1 MIAAP
6 VPAPPTAFPIVG
18 LGASAGGLA
27 AFQAFFSGLA
37 TLADPGMAFVL
48 VQHLA
53 PDHKSILTELIRR
66 TTRMPVTEIAD
77 GLVVQA
83 NCVYVI
89 PPNQDLACLNGTL
102 HLLPRPEPHGRPLP
116 IDFFF
121 CSLAQDQRDRAIG
134 IVLSGTGS
142 DGAEGVRAIRRA
154 GGLVLAQSPAS
165 AEFDGMPR
173 SALATGLV
181 DFELPPDE
189 MGARLLAFCRHV
201 QHRLPEALATPL
213 PHGDSALQK
222 IMILVRART
231 GHDFSLYKPSTILRR
246 IARRM
251 ALHQIESLD
260 DYVKFLQKTTAEAGA
275 LFHDFLIGVTKF
287 FRDADAF
294 QVLED
299 RVIPAMVSAE
309 PDGAPLRIWV
319 PACSTGEEAYSIAI
333 LLTERMEALR
343 VVCPVKIFAT
353 DIDGRAI
360 ATARQGYYPASIA
373 ADLTPDRLARFFTAE
388 AGGYQISKAIRDLLI
403 FSEQDV
409 VRDPPFSKLDLISCR
424 NVLIYMG
431 AALQRKLLPVFHYAL
446 KPGGLL
452 FLGTSETASEFGEFF
467 AVLDRTAKVYRR
479 KTDLPLLHP
488 TPAPTSAPPSAPAP
502 APAPLRPAGT
512 KPPGPTSLRER
523 TEQALL
529 RLAFPAAALVTAS
542 GDILYLHGRAGL
554 YLEPAPGEAGTQNIL
569 KMARTGLR
577 AELTRSLRQA
587 ARAGETVRRT
597 GLRVETHGHVTNV
610 TLTIQPV
617 AREPA
622 LTPAAPEF
630 LVLLDEAPLPDPAA
644 GALPPGPAPGIDTDA
659 QALVA
664 ELRAKEEHLQTANE
678 ELRRTADEL
687 KCANEEMQSG
697 NEELQSSNEE
707 LETAKE
713 EMQSVNEELTT
724 VNTELQTSIEDLS
737 KTKNDLLNLLAG
749 TGIATI
755 FVDLQMRIL
764 RFTPSA
770 AAIIRLIPGDAGRPI
785 QDLGSQLVGY
795 DRLVPDAQEVL
806 DTLIPKKIEVQT
818 REGAWYSMRL
828 QPYRTL
834 ENVIEGVVIA
844 FVEITESVR
853 TREALRK
860 AHKQSRLAVVVR
872 DSHDAITVRDLDGRI
887 LAWNPA
893 AVRIF
898 GWSEAEALQMNASAL
913 VPPERLEQEQQL
925 LAGLVQAPSLE
936 PYRTQRLTRSG
947 ALVDVSMI
955 AQTLRNPA
963 GQPYAIATTERA
975 IPGGAL

>member
-27 AFQAFFSGLA
+27 AFQAFFSGL
-37 TLADPGMAFVL
+37 TNLPDPGMAFVL

-66 TTRMPVTEIAD
+66 TTRLPVTEIEE
-77 GLVVQA
+77 GMVIQA
-83 NCVYVI
+83 NGVYVI

-102 HLLPRPEPHGRPLP
+102 HLLPRLEPHGRPLP
-116 IDFFF
+116 VDFFF
-121 CSLAQDQRDRAIG
+121 CSLAQDQSDRAIG

-142 DGAEGVRAIRRA
+142 DGAEGARAIRRA

-165 AEFDGMPR
+165 AECDGMPR

-181 DFELPPDE
+181 DFELPPEE
-189 MGARLLAFCRHV
+189 MGARLLAHCQQVH
-201 QHRLPEALATPL
+201 HRPPEALATPL
-213 PHGDSALQK
+213 PHRENAIQK
-222 IMILVRART
+222 ILVLVRART
-231 GHDFSLYKPSTILRR
+231 GHDFSLYKPNTIHRR

-251 ALHQIESLD
+251 AIHQIESLD
-260 DYVKFLQKTTAEAGA
+260 DYVKFLQKQTAEAGA
-275 LFHDFLIGVTKF
+275 LFHEFLIGVTKF

-299 RVIPAMVSAE
+299 RIIPAIVGTES
-309 PDGAPLRIWV
+309 DGAPLRIWV
-319 PACSTGEEAYSIAI
+319 AACSTGEEAYSIAL

-343 VVCPVKIFAT
+343 LVRPVKIFAT
-353 DIDGRAI
+353 DIDARAI
-360 ATARQGYYPASIA
+360 ATARRGYYPASIA
-373 ADLTPDRLARFFTAE
+373 ADLTPERLARFFTAE

-403 FSEQDV
+403 FSEQDA

-424 NVLIYMG
+424 NLLIYMG
-431 AALQRKLLPVFHYAL
+431 TELQRKLLPVFHYAL

-452 FLGTSETASEFGEFF
+452 FLGTSETANEFGEFF
-467 AVLDRTAKVYRR
+467 TVLDRAAKAYRR
-479 KTDLPLLHP
+479 KTDLPFMHP
-488 TPAPTSAPPSAPAP
+488 TPGPASAPPTSPV
-502 APAPLRPAGT
+502 PAPLQPAGP
-512 KPPGPTSLRER
+512 KPPGSTSLRER

-529 RLAFPAAALVTAS
+529 RLAFPAAALVTA
-542 GDILYLHGRAGL
+542 GGEILYLHGRAGM
-554 YLEPAPGEAGTQNIL
+554 YLEPAPGEAGPQNIL

-577 AELTRSLRQA
+577 AELTRALRQA
-587 ARAGETVRRT
+587 ASAGETVRRA
-597 GLRVETHGHVTNV
+597 GLRVETHGHVTIV

-617 AREPA
+617 ARERA
-622 LTPAAPEF
+622 LAAAAPEF
-630 LVLLDEAPLPDPAA
+630 LVMLDEAPLPDPAA
-644 GALPPGPAPGIDTDA
+644 VALPPGPTSEIDPDA

-664 ELRAKEEHLQTANE
+664 ELRAKEEHLQSAYE
-678 ELRRTADEL
+678 ELSRNADDL
-687 KCANEEMQSG
+687 KCANEKMQSV

-737 KTKNDLLNLLAG
+737 KTKNDLINLLAG

-755 FVDLQMRIL
+755 FVDLQLRIL

-770 AAIIRLIPGDAGRPI
+770 TAIINLIPGDAGRPI
-785 QDLGSQLVGY
+785 QHLVSRLVGY
-795 DRLVPDAQEVL
+795 DRLGPDAQEVL
-806 DTLIPKKIEVQT
+806 DTLIPKKMEVQT

-834 ENVIEGVVIA
+834 ENSIEGVVIA
-844 FVEITESVR
+844 CVEITEAVR
-853 TREALRK
+853 TREALLK
-860 AHKQSRLAVVVR
+860 AHKASRLAVVVR
-872 DSHDAITVRDLDGRI
+872 DSQDAITVRDLSGRI

-893 AVRIF
+893 AVRIY

-913 VPPERLEQEQQL
+913 VPPGRVEQERQQ
-925 LAGLVQAPSLE
+925 LAGLIQAECLE

-947 ALVDVSMI
+947 AIVDVSMI
-955 AQTLRNPA
+955 AQTLRDPA

-975 IPGGAL
+975 VPGSP

>member
-1 MIAAP
+1 MIVAP
-6 VPAPPTAFPIVG
+6 VSAPPSAFPVVG

-37 TLADPGMAFVL
+37 TLADTGMAFVL

-53 PDHKSILTELIRR
+53 PDHKSILPELIRR
-66 TTRMPVTEIAD
+66 TTRLPVTEIED
-77 GLVVQA
+77 GMVIRA

-121 CSLAQDQRDRAIG
+121 CSLAQDQSDRAIG

-142 DGAEGVRAIRRA
+142 DGAEGARAIRRA

-165 AEFDGMPR
+165 AEFDGMPQ

-181 DFELPPDE
+181 DFELPPEE
-189 MGARLLAFCRHV
+189 MGARLLSFCRHLH
-201 QHRLPEALATPL
+201 HRPPESLATPL
-213 PHGDSALQK
+213 PHGESALQK
-222 IMILVRART
+222 IMVLVRART
-231 GHDFSLYKPSTILRR
+231 GHDFSLYKPSTIHRR

-260 DYVKFLQKTTAEAGA
+260 DYVKFLQKPTAEAGA

-294 QVLED
+294 KVLED
-299 RVIPAMVSAE
+299 RVIPAIVGTE

-319 PACSTGEEAYSIAI
+319 PACSTGEEAYSIAM
-333 LLTERMEALR
+333 LLSERMEALR
-343 VVCPVKIFAT
+343 IVRPVKIFAT

-360 ATARQGYYPASIA
+360 ATARQGYYPSSIA

-431 AALQRKLLPVFHYAL
+431 AELQRKLLPVFHYAL

-479 KTDLPLLHP
+479 KTDLPFMHP
-488 TPAPTSAPPSAPAP
+488 TPGPASAPPTAPV
-502 APAPLRPAGT
+502 PAPLRPADA
-512 KPPGPTSLRER
+512 KPPGSTSLRER
-523 TEQALL
+523 TERALL
-529 RLAFPAAALVTAS
+529 RLAFPAAALVTAG

-577 AELTRSLRQA
+577 AELTRTLRQA
-587 ARAGETVRRT
+587 ASAGETVRRA
-597 GLRVETHGHVTNV
+597 GLRVEAHGHVTTV

-617 AREPA
+617 VRELA
-622 LTPAAPEF
+622 LAAAAPEF
-630 LVLLDEAPLPDPAA
+630 LVLLDEAPLPDPASV
-644 GALPPGPAPGIDTDA
+644 ALSPGPDPGIDTDA
-659 QALVA
+659 QTLVT
-664 ELRAKEEHLQTANE
+664 ELRAKEEHLQSAYE
-678 ELRRTADEL
+678 ELRRTADDL
-687 KCANEEMQSG
+687 KCANEEMQSV

-724 VNTELQTSIEDLS
+724 VNTELQTNIEDLS
-737 KTKNDLLNLLAG
+737 KAKNDLINLLAG
-749 TGIATI
+749 TGIATL
-755 FVDLQMRIL
+755 FVDLQLRIL

-770 AAIIRLIPGDAGRPI
+770 TAIINLIPSDAGRPI
-785 QDLGSQLVGY
+785 QHLVSRLVGY
-795 DRLVPDAQEVL
+795 DRLGPDAQEVL

-818 REGAWYSMRL
+818 REGTWYSMRL

-834 ENVIEGVVIA
+834 ENSIEGVVIA

-853 TREALRK
+853 TREALVK
-860 AHKQSRLAVVVR
+860 AHQQSRLAVVVR
-872 DSHDAITVRDLDGRI
+872 DSHDAITVRDLAGRI

-893 AVRIF
+893 AERVY
-898 GWSEAEALQMNASAL
+898 GWSEAEALQMNVSAL
-913 VPPERLEQEQQL
+913 VPPERADQELQQL
-925 LAGLVQAPSLE
+925 RQLTQAHSLE

-947 ALVDVSMI
+947 ALVTISMI
-955 AQTLRNPA
+955 AHTLRDSA

-975 IPGGAL
+975 MPEGTT

>member
-1 MIAAP
+1 M
-6 VPAPPTAFPIVG
+6 V
-18 LGASAGGLA
+18 
-27 AFQAFFSGLA
+27 
-37 TLADPGMAFVL
+37 
-48 VQHLA
+48 
-53 PDHKSILTELIRR
+53 
-66 TTRMPVTEIAD
+66 
-77 GLVVQA
+77 
-83 NCVYVI
+83 
-89 PPNQDLACLNGTL
+89 
-102 HLLPRPEPHGRPLP
+102 
-116 IDFFF
+116 
-121 CSLAQDQRDRAIG
+121 
-134 IVLSGTGS
+134 
-142 DGAEGVRAIRRA
+142 
-154 GGLVLAQSPAS
+154 
-165 AEFDGMPR
+165 
-173 SALATGLV
+173 
-181 DFELPPDE
+181 
-189 MGARLLAFCRHV
+189 
-201 QHRLPEALATPL
+201 
-213 PHGDSALQK
+213 
-222 IMILVRART
+222 LVRART
-231 GHDFSLYKPSTILRR
+231 GHDFSLYKPSTIHRR

-251 ALHQIESLD
+251 ALHQIDSVD
-260 DYVKFLQKTTAEAGA
+260 DYVKFLQQPTAEAGA
-275 LFHDFLIGVTKF
+275 LFYDFLIGVTKF

-299 RVIPAMVSAE
+299 RVIPAIVGAD
-309 PDGAPLRIWV
+309 PGGAPLRIWV

-343 VVCPVKIFAT
+343 LVCPVKIFAT

-360 ATARQGYYPASIA
+360 ATARQGCYPASIA

-388 AGGYQISKAIRDLLI
+388 AGGYQISKAVRDLLI

-409 VRDPPFSKLDLISCR
+409 VRDPPFSRLDLISCR
-424 NVLIYMG
+424 NLLIYMG
-431 AALQRKLLPVFHYAL
+431 AELQRKLVPVFHYAL

-467 AVLDRTAKVYRR
+467 AALDRTAKVYRR
-479 KTDLPLLHP
+479 KTDHPLLHP
-488 TPAPTSAPPSAPAP
+488 TTANTSAAPTTSS
-502 APAPLRPAGT
+502 PAPLRPADA

-529 RLAFPAAALVTAS
+529 RLAFPAAALVTAA
-542 GDILYLHGRAGL
+542 GDILYLHGRAGM

-577 AELTRSLRQA
+577 AELTRTLRQA
-587 ARAGETVRRT
+587 ASAGETVRRA
-597 GLRVETHGHVTNV
+597 GLRVETHGHVTTV

-617 AREPA
+617 VREPA
-622 LTPAAPEF
+622 FAAAAPEF
-630 LVLLDEAPLPDPAA
+630 LVMLEEAPLPDPAA
-644 GALPPGPAPGIDTDA
+644 VALPPGPHPGIDPDA
-659 QALVA
+659 QALMT
-664 ELRAKEEHLQTANE
+664 ELRAKEEHLQSANE
-678 ELRRTADEL
+678 ELRRTAYEF
-687 KCANEEMQSG
+687 KCANEEMQSV

-724 VNTELQTSIEDLS
+724 VNTELQTSIEELS

-749 TGIATI
+749 TGIATL
-755 FVDLQMRIL
+755 FVDLHMRIL

-770 AAIIRLIPGDAGRPI
+770 AAIINLIPGDAGRPI
-785 QDLGSQLVGY
+785 QDLGSQLLGY

-818 REGAWYSMRL
+818 REGAWYSMRFR
-828 QPYRTL
+828 PYRTL
-834 ENVIEGVVIA
+834 ENSIEGVVIA

-913 VPPERLEQEQQL
+913 VPPERVKQERQQL
-925 LAGLVQAPSLE
+925 ASLVEAPSLE

-975 IPGGAL
+975 VPGGAL

>member
-1 MIAAP
+1 M
-6 VPAPPTAFPIVG
+6 V
-18 LGASAGGLA
+18 
-27 AFQAFFSGLA
+27 
-37 TLADPGMAFVL
+37 
-48 VQHLA
+48 
-53 PDHKSILTELIRR
+53 
-66 TTRMPVTEIAD
+66 
-77 GLVVQA
+77 
-83 NCVYVI
+83 
-89 PPNQDLACLNGTL
+89 
-102 HLLPRPEPHGRPLP
+102 
-116 IDFFF
+116 
-121 CSLAQDQRDRAIG
+121 
-134 IVLSGTGS
+134 
-142 DGAEGVRAIRRA
+142 
-154 GGLVLAQSPAS
+154 
-165 AEFDGMPR
+165 
-173 SALATGLV
+173 
-181 DFELPPDE
+181 
-189 MGARLLAFCRHV
+189 
-201 QHRLPEALATPL
+201 
-213 PHGDSALQK
+213 
-222 IMILVRART
+222 LVRART
-231 GHDFSLYKPSTILRR
+231 GHDFSLYKPSTIHRR

-251 ALHQIESLD
+251 ALHQIDSVD
-260 DYVKFLQKTTAEAGA
+260 DYVKFLQQPTAEAGA
-275 LFHDFLIGVTKF
+275 LFYDFLIGVTKF

-299 RVIPAMVSAE
+299 RVIPAIVGAD
-309 PDGAPLRIWV
+309 PGGAPLRIWV

-343 VVCPVKIFAT
+343 LVCPVKIFAT

-360 ATARQGYYPASIA
+360 ATARQGCYPASIA

-388 AGGYQISKAIRDLLI
+388 AGGYQISKAVRDLLI

-409 VRDPPFSKLDLISCR
+409 VRDPPFSRLDLISCR
-424 NVLIYMG
+424 NLLIYMG
-431 AALQRKLLPVFHYAL
+431 AELQRKLVPVFHYAL

-467 AVLDRTAKVYRR
+467 AALDRTAKVYRR
-479 KTDLPLLHP
+479 KTDHPLLHP
-488 TPAPTSAPPSAPAP
+488 TPANTSAAPTTSS
-502 APAPLRPAGT
+502 PAPLRPADA

-529 RLAFPAAALVTAS
+529 RLAFPAAALVTAA
-542 GDILYLHGRAGL
+542 GDILYLHGRAGM

-577 AELTRSLRQA
+577 AELTRTLRQA
-587 ARAGETVRRT
+587 ASAGETVRRA
-597 GLRVETHGHVTNV
+597 GLRVETHGHVTTV

-617 AREPA
+617 VREPA
-622 LTPAAPEF
+622 FAAAAPEF
-630 LVLLDEAPLPDPAA
+630 LVMLEEAPLPDPAA
-644 GALPPGPAPGIDTDA
+644 VALPPGPHPGIDPDA
-659 QALVA
+659 QALMT
-664 ELRAKEEHLQTANE
+664 ELRAKEEHLQSANE
-678 ELRRTADEL
+678 ELRRTAHEF
-687 KCANEEMQSG
+687 KCANEEMQSV

-724 VNTELQTSIEDLS
+724 VNTELQTSIEELS

-749 TGIATI
+749 TGIATL
-755 FVDLQMRIL
+755 FVDLHMRIL

-770 AAIIRLIPGDAGRPI
+770 AAIINLIPGDAGRPI
-785 QDLGSQLVGY
+785 QDLGSQLLGY

-818 REGAWYSMRL
+818 REGAWYSMRFR
-828 QPYRTL
+828 PYRTL
-834 ENVIEGVVIA
+834 ENSIEGVVIA

-913 VPPERLEQEQQL
+913 VPPERVKQERQQL
-925 LAGLVQAPSLE
+925 ASLVEAPSLE

-975 IPGGAL
+975 VPGGAL

>member
-1 MIAAP
+1 
-6 VPAPPTAFPIVG
+6 
-18 LGASAGGLA
+18 
-27 AFQAFFSGLA
+27 
-37 TLADPGMAFVL
+37 
-48 VQHLA
+48 
-53 PDHKSILTELIRR
+53 LI
-66 TTRMPVTEIAD
+66 
-77 GLVVQA
+77 
-83 NCVYVI
+83 
-89 PPNQDLACLNGTL
+89 
-102 HLLPRPEPHGRPLP
+102 
-116 IDFFF
+116 
-121 CSLAQDQRDRAIG
+121 
-134 IVLSGTGS
+134 
-142 DGAEGVRAIRRA
+142 
-154 GGLVLAQSPAS
+154 
-165 AEFDGMPR
+165 
-173 SALATGLV
+173 
-181 DFELPPDE
+181 DFELPPEE

-201 QHRLPEALATPL
+201 HHRPPEALATPL
-213 PHGDSALQK
+213 VHSESALQK
-222 IMILVRART
+222 IMVLVRART
-231 GHDFSLYKPSTILRR
+231 GHDFSLYKPSTIHRR

-251 ALHQIESLD
+251 ALHQIESVD
-260 DYVKFLQKTTAEAGA
+260 DYVKFLQQPTAEAGA
-275 LFHDFLIGVTKF
+275 LFYDFLIGVTKF

-299 RVIPAMVSAE
+299 RVIPAIVGAD
-309 PDGAPLRIWV
+309 PGGAPLRIWV

-343 VVCPVKIFAT
+343 LVCPVKIFAT

-360 ATARQGYYPASIA
+360 ATARQGCYPASIA

-388 AGGYQISKAIRDLLI
+388 AGGYQISKAVRDLLI

-409 VRDPPFSKLDLISCR
+409 VRDPPFSRLDLISCR
-424 NVLIYMG
+424 NLLIYMG
-431 AALQRKLLPVFHYAL
+431 AELQRKLVPVFHYAL

-467 AVLDRTAKVYRR
+467 AALDRTAKVYRR
-479 KTDLPLLHP
+479 KTDHPLLHP
-488 TPAPTSAPPSAPAP
+488 TTANTSAAPTTSS
-502 APAPLRPAGT
+502 PAPLRPADA

-529 RLAFPAAALVTAS
+529 RLAFPAAALVTAA
-542 GDILYLHGRAGL
+542 GDILYLHGRAGM

-577 AELTRSLRQA
+577 AELTRTLRQA
-587 ARAGETVRRT
+587 ASAGETVRRA
-597 GLRVETHGHVTNV
+597 GLRVETHGHVTTV

-617 AREPA
+617 VREPA
-622 LTPAAPEF
+622 FAAAAPEF
-630 LVLLDEAPLPDPAA
+630 LVMLEEAPLPDPAA
-644 GALPPGPAPGIDTDA
+644 VALPPGPHPGIDPDA
-659 QALVA
+659 QALMT
-664 ELRAKEEHLQTANE
+664 ELRAKEEHLQSANE
-678 ELRRTADEL
+678 ELRRTAYEF
-687 KCANEEMQSG
+687 KCANEEMQSV

-724 VNTELQTSIEDLS
+724 VNTELQTSIEELS

-749 TGIATI
+749 TGIATL
-755 FVDLQMRIL
+755 FVDLHMRIL

-770 AAIIRLIPGDAGRPI
+770 AAIINLIPGDAGRPI
-785 QDLGSQLVGY
+785 QDLGSQLLGY

-818 REGAWYSMRL
+818 REGAWYSMRFR
-828 QPYRTL
+828 PYRTL
-834 ENVIEGVVIA
+834 ENSIEGVVIA

-913 VPPERLEQEQQL
+913 VPPERVKQERQQL
-925 LAGLVQAPSLE
+925 ASLVEAPSLE

-975 IPGGAL
+975 VPGGAL

>member
-1 MIAAP
+1 
-6 VPAPPTAFPIVG
+6 
-18 LGASAGGLA
+18 
-27 AFQAFFSGLA
+27 
-37 TLADPGMAFVL
+37 
-48 VQHLA
+48 
-53 PDHKSILTELIRR
+53 
-66 TTRMPVTEIAD
+66 
-77 GLVVQA
+77 
-83 NCVYVI
+83 
-89 PPNQDLACLNGTL
+89 
-102 HLLPRPEPHGRPLP
+102 
-116 IDFFF
+116 
-121 CSLAQDQRDRAIG
+121 
-134 IVLSGTGS
+134 
-142 DGAEGVRAIRRA
+142 
-154 GGLVLAQSPAS
+154 
-165 AEFDGMPR
+165 MPR
-173 SALATGLV
+173 NALATGLI
-181 DFELPPDE
+181 DFELPPEE

-201 QHRLPEALATPL
+201 HHRPPEALATPL
-213 PHGDSALQK
+213 VHSESALQK
-222 IMILVRART
+222 IMVLVRART
-231 GHDFSLYKPSTILRR
+231 GHDFSLYKPSTIHRR

-251 ALHQIESLD
+251 ALHQIESVD
-260 DYVKFLQKTTAEAGA
+260 DYVKFLQQPTAEAGA
-275 LFHDFLIGVTKF
+275 LFYDFLIGVTKF

-299 RVIPAMVSAE
+299 RVIPAIVGAD
-309 PDGAPLRIWV
+309 PGGAPLRIWV

-343 VVCPVKIFAT
+343 LVCPVKIFAT

-360 ATARQGYYPASIA
+360 ATARQGCYPASIA

-388 AGGYQISKAIRDLLI
+388 AGGYQISKAVRDLLI

-409 VRDPPFSKLDLISCR
+409 VRDPPFSRLDLISCR
-424 NVLIYMG
+424 NLLIYMG
-431 AALQRKLLPVFHYAL
+431 AELQRKLVPVFHYAL

-467 AVLDRTAKVYRR
+467 AALDRTAKVYRR
-479 KTDLPLLHP
+479 KTDHPLLHP
-488 TPAPTSAPPSAPAP
+488 TTANTSAAPTTSS
-502 APAPLRPAGT
+502 PAPLRPADA

-529 RLAFPAAALVTAS
+529 RLAFPAAALVTAA
-542 GDILYLHGRAGL
+542 GDILYLHGRAGM

-577 AELTRSLRQA
+577 AELTRTLRQA
-587 ARAGETVRRT
+587 ASAGETVRRA
-597 GLRVETHGHVTNV
+597 GLRVETHGHVTTV

-617 AREPA
+617 VREPA
-622 LTPAAPEF
+622 FAAAAPEF
-630 LVLLDEAPLPDPAA
+630 LVMLEEAPLPDPAA
-644 GALPPGPAPGIDTDA
+644 VALPPGPHPGIDPDA
-659 QALVA
+659 QALMT
-664 ELRAKEEHLQTANE
+664 ELRAKEEHLQSANE
-678 ELRRTADEL
+678 ELRRTAYEF
-687 KCANEEMQSG
+687 KCANEEMQSV

-724 VNTELQTSIEDLS
+724 VNTELQTSIEELS

-749 TGIATI
+749 TGIATL
-755 FVDLQMRIL
+755 FVDLHMRIL

-770 AAIIRLIPGDAGRPI
+770 AAIINLIPGDAGRPI
-785 QDLGSQLVGY
+785 QDLGSQLLGY

-818 REGAWYSMRL
+818 REGAWYSMRFR
-828 QPYRTL
+828 PYRTL
-834 ENVIEGVVIA
+834 ENSIEGVVIA

-913 VPPERLEQEQQL
+913 VPPERVKQERQQL
-925 LAGLVQAPSLE
+925 ASLVEAPSLE

-975 IPGGAL
+975 VPGGAL

>member
-1 MIAAP
+1 MNAAP

-37 TLADPGMAFVL
+37 TVADPGMAFVL

-53 PDHKSILTELIRR
+53 PDHKSVLTELIRR

-77 GLVVQA
+77 GMVIQA

-102 HLLPRPEPHGRPLP
+102 QLLPRPEPHGRPLQ

-121 CSLAQDQRDRAIG
+121 GSLAQDQRDRAIG

-142 DGAEGVRAIRRA
+142 DGAGGVRAIKSA

-201 QHRLPEALATPL
+201 HHRPPEALATPL
-213 PHGDSALQK
+213 AHNESALQK
-222 IMILVRART
+222 IMVLVRART
-231 GHDFSLYKPSTILRR
+231 GHDFSLYKPSTIHRR

-251 ALHQIESLD
+251 ALHQIESVD
-260 DYVKFLQKTTAEAGA
+260 DYVKFLQQPTAEAGA
-275 LFHDFLIGVTKF
+275 LFYDFLIGVTKF

-299 RVIPAMVSAE
+299 RVIPAIVGAD
-309 PDGAPLRIWV
+309 PGGAPLRIWV

-343 VVCPVKIFAT
+343 LVCPVKIFAT

-388 AGGYQISKAIRDLLI
+388 AGGYQISKAVRDLLI

-409 VRDPPFSKLDLISCR
+409 VRDPPFSRLDLISCR
-424 NVLIYMG
+424 NLLIYMG
-431 AALQRKLLPVFHYAL
+431 AELQRKLVPVFHYAL

-467 AVLDRTAKVYRR
+467 AALDRTAKVYRR
-479 KTDLPLLHP
+479 KTDHPLQHP
-488 TPAPTSAPPSAPAP
+488 TPANTSAPPTTSS
-502 APAPLRPAGT
+502 PAPLRPADA

-529 RLAFPAAALVTAS
+529 RLAFPAAALVTAA
-542 GDILYLHGRAGL
+542 GDILYLHGRAGM

-577 AELTRSLRQA
+577 AELTRTLRQA
-587 ARAGETVRRT
+587 ASAGETVRRA
-597 GLRVETHGHVTNV
+597 GLRVETHGHVTTV

-617 AREPA
+617 VREPA
-622 LTPAAPEF
+622 FAAAAPEF
-630 LVLLDEAPLPDPAA
+630 LVMLEEAPLPDPAA
-644 GALPPGPAPGIDTDA
+644 VALPPGPHPGIDPDA
-659 QALVA
+659 QALMT
-664 ELRAKEEHLQTANE
+664 ELRAKEEHLQSANE
-678 ELRRTADEL
+678 ELRRTAYEF
-687 KCANEEMQSG
+687 KCANEEMQSV

-724 VNTELQTSIEDLS
+724 VNTELQTSIEELS

-749 TGIATI
+749 TGIATL
-755 FVDLQMRIL
+755 FVDLHMRIL

-770 AAIIRLIPGDAGRPI
+770 AAIINLIPGDAGRPI
-785 QDLGSQLVGY
+785 QDLGSQLLGY

-818 REGAWYSMRL
+818 REGAWYSMRF

-834 ENVIEGVVIA
+834 ENSIEGVVIA

-913 VPPERLEQEQQL
+913 VPPECVKQERQQL
-925 LAGLVQAPSLE
+925 ASLVEAPSLE
-936 PYRTQRLTRSG
+936 PFRTQRLTRSG

-975 IPGGAL
+975 VPGGAL

>member
-1 MIAAP
+1 
-6 VPAPPTAFPIVG
+6 
-18 LGASAGGLA
+18 
-27 AFQAFFSGLA
+27 
-37 TLADPGMAFVL
+37 
-48 VQHLA
+48 
-53 PDHKSILTELIRR
+53 
-66 TTRMPVTEIAD
+66 
-77 GLVVQA
+77 
-83 NCVYVI
+83 
-89 PPNQDLACLNGTL
+89 
-102 HLLPRPEPHGRPLP
+102 
-116 IDFFF
+116 
-121 CSLAQDQRDRAIG
+121 
-134 IVLSGTGS
+134 
-142 DGAEGVRAIRRA
+142 
-154 GGLVLAQSPAS
+154 
-165 AEFDGMPR
+165 
-173 SALATGLV
+173 
-181 DFELPPDE
+181 

-201 QHRLPEALATPL
+201 HHRPPEALATPL
-213 PHGDSALQK
+213 VHSESALQK
-222 IMILVRART
+222 IMVLVRART
-231 GHDFSLYKPSTILRR
+231 GHDFSLYKPSTIHRR

-251 ALHQIESLD
+251 ALHQIESVD
-260 DYVKFLQKTTAEAGA
+260 DYVKFLQQPTAEAGA
-275 LFHDFLIGVTKF
+275 LFYDFLIGVTKF

-299 RVIPAMVSAE
+299 RVIPAIVGAD
-309 PDGAPLRIWV
+309 PGGAPLRIWV

-343 VVCPVKIFAT
+343 LVCPVKIFAT

-360 ATARQGYYPASIA
+360 ATARQGCYPASIA

-388 AGGYQISKAIRDLLI
+388 AGGYQISKAVRDLLI

-409 VRDPPFSKLDLISCR
+409 VRDPPFSRLDLISCR
-424 NVLIYMG
+424 NLLIYMG
-431 AALQRKLLPVFHYAL
+431 AELQRKLVPVFHYAL

-467 AVLDRTAKVYRR
+467 AALDRTAKVYRR
-479 KTDLPLLHP
+479 KTDHPLLHP
-488 TPAPTSAPPSAPAP
+488 TPANTSAAPTTSS
-502 APAPLRPAGT
+502 PAPLRPADA

-529 RLAFPAAALVTAS
+529 RLAFPAAALVTAA
-542 GDILYLHGRAGL
+542 GDILYLHGRAGM

-577 AELTRSLRQA
+577 AELTRTLRQA
-587 ARAGETVRRT
+587 ASAGETVRRA
-597 GLRVETHGHVTNV
+597 GLRVETHGHVTTV

-617 AREPA
+617 VREPA
-622 LTPAAPEF
+622 FAAAAPEF
-630 LVLLDEAPLPDPAA
+630 LVMLEEAPLPDPAA
-644 GALPPGPAPGIDTDA
+644 VALPPGPHPGIDPDA
-659 QALVA
+659 QALMT
-664 ELRAKEEHLQTANE
+664 ELRAKEEHLQSANE
-678 ELRRTADEL
+678 ELRRTAHEF
-687 KCANEEMQSG
+687 KCANEEMQSV

-724 VNTELQTSIEDLS
+724 VNTELQTSIEELS

-749 TGIATI
+749 TGIATL
-755 FVDLQMRIL
+755 FVDLHMRIL

-770 AAIIRLIPGDAGRPI
+770 AAIINLIPGDAGRPI
-785 QDLGSQLVGY
+785 QDLGSQLLGY

-818 REGAWYSMRL
+818 REGAWYSMRFR
-828 QPYRTL
+828 PYRTL
-834 ENVIEGVVIA
+834 ENSIEGVVIA

-913 VPPERLEQEQQL
+913 VPPERVKQERQQL
-925 LAGLVQAPSLE
+925 ASLVEAPSLE

-975 IPGGAL
+975 VPGGAL

>member
-37 TLADPGMAFVL
+37 TVADPGMAFVL

-53 PDHKSILTELIRR
+53 PDHKSVLTELIRR

-77 GLVVQA
+77 GMVIQA

-102 HLLPRPEPHGRPLP
+102 QLLPRPEPHGWPLQ

-121 CSLAQDQRDRAIG
+121 GSLAQDQRDRAIG

-142 DGAEGVRAIRRA
+142 DGAGGVRAIKSA

-201 QHRLPEALATPL
+201 HHRPPEALATPL
-213 PHGDSALQK
+213 AHNESALQK
-222 IMILVRART
+222 IMVLVRART
-231 GHDFSLYKPSTILRR
+231 GHDFSLYKPSTIHRR

-251 ALHQIESLD
+251 ALHQIESVD
-260 DYVKFLQKTTAEAGA
+260 DYVKFLQQPTAEAGA
-275 LFHDFLIGVTKF
+275 LFYDFLIGVTKF

-299 RVIPAMVSAE
+299 RVIPAIVGAD
-309 PDGAPLRIWV
+309 PGGAPLRIWV

-343 VVCPVKIFAT
+343 LVCPVKIFAT

-360 ATARQGYYPASIA
+360 ATARQGCYPASIA

-388 AGGYQISKAIRDLLI
+388 AGGYQISKAVRDLLI

-409 VRDPPFSKLDLISCR
+409 VRDPPFSRLDLISCR
-424 NVLIYMG
+424 NLLIYMG
-431 AALQRKLLPVFHYAL
+431 AELQRKLVPVFHYAL

-467 AVLDRTAKVYRR
+467 AALDRTAKVYRR
-479 KTDLPLLHP
+479 KTDHPLLHP
-488 TPAPTSAPPSAPAP
+488 TTANTSAAPTTSS
-502 APAPLRPAGT
+502 PAPLRPADA

-529 RLAFPAAALVTAS
+529 RLAFPAAALVTAA
-542 GDILYLHGRAGL
+542 GDILYLHGRAGM

-577 AELTRSLRQA
+577 AELTRTLRQA
-587 ARAGETVRRT
+587 ASAGETVRRA
-597 GLRVETHGHVTNV
+597 GLRVETHGHVTTV

-617 AREPA
+617 VREPA
-622 LTPAAPEF
+622 FAAAAPEF
-630 LVLLDEAPLPDPAA
+630 LVMLEEAPLPDPAA
-644 GALPPGPAPGIDTDA
+644 VALPPGPHPGIDPDA
-659 QALVA
+659 QALMT
-664 ELRAKEEHLQTANE
+664 ELRAKEEHLQSANE
-678 ELRRTADEL
+678 ELRRTAHEF
-687 KCANEEMQSG
+687 KCANEEMQSV

-724 VNTELQTSIEDLS
+724 VNTELQTSIEELS

-749 TGIATI
+749 TGIATL
-755 FVDLQMRIL
+755 FVDLHMRIL

-770 AAIIRLIPGDAGRPI
+770 AAIINLIPGDAGRPI
-785 QDLGSQLVGY
+785 QDLGSQLLGY

-818 REGAWYSMRL
+818 REGAWYSMRFR
-828 QPYRTL
+828 PYRTL
-834 ENVIEGVVIA
+834 ENSIEGVVIA

-913 VPPERLEQEQQL
+913 VPPERVKQERQQL
-925 LAGLVQAPSLE
+925 ASLVEAPSLE

-975 IPGGAL
+975 VPGGAL